1 MFAFEILPEFR
12 EGCNERMVARF
23 EIEYPFVLDYICN
36 LPFIHQQTPL
46 PGSYDEFTCIDDF
59 IPFMRIFI
67 PKNSGIRIF
76 PPDDF

>member
-36 LPFIHQQTPL
+36 LPIIHQ
-46 PGSYDEFTCIDDF
+46 
-59 IPFMRIFI
+59 
-67 PKNSGIRIF
+67 
-76 PPDDF
+76 